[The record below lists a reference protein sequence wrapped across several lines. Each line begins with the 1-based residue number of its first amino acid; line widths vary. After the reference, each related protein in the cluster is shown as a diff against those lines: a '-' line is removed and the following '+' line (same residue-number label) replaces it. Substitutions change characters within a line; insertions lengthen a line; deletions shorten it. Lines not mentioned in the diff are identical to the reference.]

1 MCERER
7 EEEEKKRKSGFC
19 AFASATADR
28 RSSEGSFDDHDD
40 GAPGRS
46 IGREQR
52 PWLNLRIEMT
62 SFKLRMCWGV
72 ASIKLLK
79 LLLLTGACRAALD
92 EQTRKDTKAQNTN
105 GNPIRLR
112 SKILAVQAGPL
123 NAGSVFV
130 AQSVG
135 TVRRIILEVGKYMH
149 DVLTVDD
156 VLAPF

>member
-28 RSSEGSFDDHDD
+28 RSSEGTFDDHDD

-62 SFKLRMCWGV
+62 SFKLRMCWGKP
-72 ASIKLLK
+72 SIK

-112 SKILAVQAGPL
+112 SKILAVQENPL

-135 TVRRIILEVGKYMH
+135 IVRRIILEVGKYM
-149 DVLTVDD
+149 VSLMWMMSATS
-156 VLAPF
+156 